1 MGVKNNII
9 NRFKKDKNREKINQE
24 NTKKIQEI

>member
-9 NRFKKDKNREKINQE
+9 NRFKKDKNREKINQK